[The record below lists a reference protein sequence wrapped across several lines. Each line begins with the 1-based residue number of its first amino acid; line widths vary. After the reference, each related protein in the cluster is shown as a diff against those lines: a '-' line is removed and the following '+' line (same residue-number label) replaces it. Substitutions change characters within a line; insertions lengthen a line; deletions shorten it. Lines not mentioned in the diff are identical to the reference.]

1 MAMIKAATGAMITLA
16 NDLAVRDGRNRSVS
30 EEVIARLEPEIFYPV
45 SLAMIHNDEE
55 MRVEFFNPGESGL
68 SELILIDMSFGH
80 FAVLPE
86 FNVEG
91 GV

>member
-1 MAMIKAATGAMITLA
+1 MIKAATGAMITLA

-55 MRVEFFNPGESGL
+55 MRVEFFNPGPG
-68 SELILIDMSFGH
+68 LILIDMSFGH